1 MHNIHKSILSFI
13 LLLITSCASQEKID
27 NLEDYKTIYTES
39 PLIELDNTI
48 KNHSITIPQS
58 TKNNQWLNSN
68 LVLEDIPENI
78 LVTSSLNTTQQ
89 YRLFKSPAK
98 ISNLL
103 RTPVVYKDTL
113 YVLDYSSN
121 LIAYNLKDL
130 SKPKWIKP
138 LDDNANFLLG
148 GGISVN
154 DNFIIVTH
162 GSNVI
167 SAIALDGTEIW
178 KQQLSNISRS
188 TPNIHNNKIF
198 ISTIDNRLYCLS
210 LNTGSI
216 MWFYQGAIENLHTLQ
231 SPSPLIYND
240 LVIHAFSLNEVV
252 AINKDNG
259 QLIWNSDLSNYQ
271 ISSTNINDIDLTP
284 VINNNSLYVSSTA
297 GDISSINLDN
307 GFVEWTINK
316 AGSNIAM
323 WSSANH
329 IYTITKDG
337 YLAAIYKITGTV
349 QWIIKLENMLP
360 EKERQN
366 VTFTGPIM
374 INGLLYVVS
383 SNGHLLK
390 ISVSKRN
397 LVKIISIP
405 KNQFSFPIAI
415 KDKLYLL
422 SKDGSLT
429 LVN

>member
-1 MHNIHKSILSFI
+1 MHNIYKSILSLI
-13 LLLITSCASQEKID
+13 LIIITSCASQEKID
-27 NLEDYKTIYTES
+27 NVENYKTIYTES

-48 KNHSITIPQS
+48 KNHGITVPKAA
-58 TKNNQWLNSN
+58 KNTQWFNSN
-68 LVLEDIPENI
+68 LVLTDIPENI
-78 LVTSSLNTTQQ
+78 LITSQLNTTQQ
-89 YRLFKSPAK
+89 YKLFKNSSN

-103 RTPVVYKDTL
+103 RTPVVYKDIL

-130 SKPKWIKP
+130 SKPKWIKQ
-138 LDDNANFLLG
+138 LDDDPNFLLG

-154 DNFIIVTH
+154 DNCIIVTQ
-162 GSNVI
+162 GSNTI

-188 TPNIHNNKIF
+188 TPNIHDNKIF

-210 LNTGSI
+210 LHTGSVL
-216 MWFYQGAIENLHTLQ
+216 WFYQGAIENLHTLQ

-240 LVIHAFSLNEVV
+240 LVIQAFSLNEVV
-252 AINKDNG
+252 AINKDSG
-259 QLIWNSDLSNYQ
+259 QLVWNSDLSNYQ

-284 VINNNSLYVSSTA
+284 VISSNSLYISSTS

-307 GFVEWTINK
+307 GFVEWNINK

-349 QWIIKLENMLP
+349 QWITKLENMIP
-360 EKERQN
+360 QKERKN
-366 VTFTGPIM
+366 ISFTGPIM
-374 INGLLYVVS
+374 INGLLYVAS

-390 ISVSKRN
+390 ISASKRN
-397 LVKIISIP
+397 LVKMITIP
-405 KNQFSFPIAI
+405 QQQFAFPIAI
-415 KDKLYLL
+415 KDTLYLL

-429 LVN
+429 LVH